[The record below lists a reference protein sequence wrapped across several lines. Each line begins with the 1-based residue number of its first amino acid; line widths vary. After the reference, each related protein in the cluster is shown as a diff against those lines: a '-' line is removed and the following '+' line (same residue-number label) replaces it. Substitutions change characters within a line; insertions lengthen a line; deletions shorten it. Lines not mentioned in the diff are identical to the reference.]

1 MRKDV
6 VILMFLLLM
15 TVGFGSFAQ
24 SKNQLVW
31 VSSSRIGFDDFKR
44 PYADKST
51 ERELG
56 AGKHWALEGYIN
68 TGIRFEA
75 EQNGNLTTYHI
86 FAYMEPYKS
95 WIKDKSDS
103 LTLLH
108 ERAHFDITEIY
119 ARKLRKELATIK
131 NIKYARKRY
140 QVIFR
145 ELEMEQK
152 RFDKDHKREQG
163 VTTEWQDKIDY
174 FLNLYKDFEEP
185 VVKCMY

>member
-1 MRKDV
+1 MKKDV
-6 VILMFLLLM
+6 VILMFLSLLS
-15 TVGFGSFAQ
+15 VGYSSFAQ
-24 SKNQLVW
+24 SKYQLEW
-31 VSSSRIGFDDFKR
+31 SNSKRIDFDDFKR
-44 PYADKST
+44 PYADRNT
-51 ERELG
+51 EKELG

-75 EQNGNLTTYHI
+75 EQNGHLTTYHV
-86 FAYMEPYKS
+86 FAYMEPNKS

-103 LTLLH
+103 LTLAH
-108 ERAHFDITEIY
+108 EIAHFDITEVY
-119 ARKLRKELATIK
+119 ARKLRKELSTIK

-145 ELEMEQK
+145 ELEIEQH

-163 VTTEWQDKIDY
+163 VTIEWQDKIDY

-185 VVKCMY
+185 IVKCMY